1 MGSALQLGTICEITP
16 GFQFRGRVEPIDSGG
31 FRVIQMK
38 DIEQG
43 YASARLAVDQM
54 TVTNDYGFQD
64 KHLARTGDVVFCARG
79 NNNFSL
85 NMQEPPENTVVSAQ
99 FFVLRCDEKAL
110 LPGYLFWYLNSSKAQ
125 RILSGIRRGTTT
137 PIVTTKALTELEIP
151 VPDIKT
157 QRLTAEVY
165 RLQLLEKELICT
177 IQKKQDELIETRLFQ
192 KAEGI
197 EK

>member
-1 MGSALQLGTICEITP
+1 MGSARQLGTICDITP
-16 GFQFRGRVEPIDSGG
+16 GFQFRGRVEPVDSGE

-43 YASARLAVDQM
+43 YAGARLAVDRM

-64 KHLARTGDVVFCARG
+64 KHLARTGDVIFCARG

-99 FFVLRCDEKAL
+99 FFVLRCDEKSL

-137 PIVTTKALTELEIP
+137 PIVTTKALAELEIP

-165 RLQLLEKELICT
+165 WLQLLEKELICT